1 MINELLLQSLTNFYN
16 KKDHMK
22 QLNAILSNQKKISL
36 RLIDWFTTN
45 YSKKYNIIYLI
56 YSNGDGGTYIHN
68 QTDNDVTTQFNVYNS
83 YKSQLKAYSKKQFD
97 PFCRRE
103 RLQFSCGSQT
113 LDTTIGQLNFFKWII
128 NNKIMDY
135 VSNNIDDIEN
145 DMNDSLKMIKQGYT
159 KIKNSRKP
167 RQELSISALRGLNKI
182 PMKVLIT
189 FD

>member
-16 KKDHMK
+16 KKYHMD
-22 QLNAILSNQKKISL
+22 QLNAILSNQKKVSL

-56 YSNGDGGTYIHN
+56 YCNYDGAKKI
-68 QTDNDVTTQFNVYNS
+68 TDDGNNCIMNQFNVYNS

-103 RLQFSCGSQT
+103 RLQFNSGGTS

-135 VSNNIDDIEN
+135 ISNNIDSIEN
-145 DMNDSLKMIKQGYT
+145 DMNDSLKMIKMGYT
-159 KIKNSRKP
+159 KTKNSRKP